1 MCCLWW
7 WCGTL
12 IQNITIFH
20 LTPVIELQSKAQT
33 QTLHHCRLTLHTVIK
48 CIYQS
53 LNSCTLSWL
62 VCIYDTETVPM
73 LFFNEESN
81 DVEMKFRDSPYLHK
95 LESYA
100 FEVFLCGI
108 IQSFVES
115 LSSQISMSYILL
127 LRYWHI
133 VRIIY
138 PVLKVLTISFC
149 EKQKKMSK
157 TEINCLC
164 CKKLIFIHFIR
175 RTIVIL
181 QKSEIFLHKGQWR
194 TV

>member
-1 MCCLWW
+1 MCYLWW

-33 QTLHHCRLTLHTVIK
+33 QTLHHCKLTLHTVK
-48 CIYQS
+48 KGIYQS
-53 LNSCTLSWL
+53 LNSCNLSWL
-62 VCIYDTETVPM
+62 VCIYDTENVPM

-95 LESYA
+95 LEFST
-100 FEVFLCGI
+100 FEVFLCI

-138 PVLKVLTISFC
+138 PVLKVLTISYC
-149 EKQKKMSK
+149 
-157 TEINCLC
+157 EINCLC
-164 CKKLIFIHFIR
+164 CKK
-175 RTIVIL
+175 
-181 QKSEIFLHKGQWR
+181 
-194 TV
+194 